1 MSMPRTGTKRAWKLQ
16 EYVAHAGNVN
26 CLALGHKSGRV
37 IVSGGDDKKVNLWLV
52 GKPTCIMSLSGHTTP
67 VEAVR
72 FGGTDDSMVIAGS
85 MSGALKIWDLEAAK
99 IVRTLTGH
107 KANIRSLDFHP
118 FGDFVASGSLDTNV
132 KLWDIRRKGCIF
144 TYKGHTDSVNCL
156 RFSPDGRWLAS
167 AGEDS
172 LVKLWDLT
180 AGKLLTDFRAHTA
193 AINCVEFHPNE
204 FLLASGSADRTVRF
218 WDLETFKLVS
228 STDSDSA
235 PVRTIFF
242 HQEGK
247 CLFVGSQDLL
257 KVHGWEPAR
266 CYDSLAMGW
275 GKVADAAIA
284 QNQLIGASF
293 NQTNVLVYVVDVKR
307 CHPFAPSQAFV
318 TPTSAAEN
326 NNVVAPLDLNSTS
339 KPIAIPTVH
348 HRKSYTGRPPTQSNK
363 DSEVKVETDE
373 ETSTADDNDDTE
385 SVADIRDPED
395 YREAFQPKNKKLS
408 RTPPKC
414 PQPFAAPPEDCNG
427 GDSTVPGPVV
437 VVAGTAPSLRKCES
451 ASALVSK
458 RAEPATSPVDKDR
471 AKGAREKADKS
482 KDGDKRWHGGG
493 GGGFSSDT
501 EVSRKSN
508 RLRTAEPKKLRKRNY
523 SRGRHHSPDKDRKGH
538 ITRQLS
544 DTMLRSSDVIPTPKH
559 KPVGLNMDDFL
570 PKQAQMMDK
579 PGRGISEEEAMAT
592 VLTEH
597 NSMAAVLS
605 TRHKNL
611 QVVRTMWTNRDVRT
625 ALDTAITM
633 NDLSVVVDLMSLMC
647 RKDHWWNLDLCALV
661 LTQLTELL
669 QSKYEHYVICGCNAF
684 RIILQNF
691 GTIIKSNISTGSG
704 IGVDISRE
712 ERQNKCKICYGH
724 ITSIRPLLDKKRS
737 GKLGSRFREL
747 VVLMDTLL

>member
-427 GDSTVPGPVV
+427 
-437 VVAGTAPSLRKCES
+437 
-451 ASALVSK
+451 
-458 RAEPATSPVDKDR
+458 
-471 AKGAREKADKS
+471 
-482 KDGDKRWHGGG
+482 
-493 GGGFSSDT
+493 
-501 EVSRKSN
+501 
-508 RLRTAEPKKLRKRNY
+508 
-523 SRGRHHSPDKDRKGH
+523 DKDRKGH